1 MAGARFWHSRAVR
14 HVYQCPMR
22 WADMDLQ
29 GHVNNVI
36 YVDYLQEARVDM
48 LRVHAAR
55 EGTDQLAEALVVV
68 HHEVHYRA
76 PLTYRFQPVS
86 IECWVTD
93 IRAASFTMAY
103 EVFHEEPGHPEGR
116 RVYLRATTVLTPFI
130 FESERPRRLS
140 DGERSALATYVEDSP
155 PWADPLRLRGD
166 GRRDDVGHYPV
177 HVRFSD
183 VDVYGHVN
191 NVKYF
196 EYFMEARILL
206 TARLWKGLV
215 EEGMPVRMVTART
228 RRRLQGADPVPSRA
242 VRRVVLA
249 DPRRRAVD
257 GHRLGDR
264 RRRPAARAGPGR
276 DGVRRPRDEP
286 PAGATARGPRTVAR
300 RSRSLVA
307 SIRAVSS
314 PRMPS
319 PWLTP
324 RVQALTRAVCLVHT
338 MARA

>member
-1 MAGARFWHSRAVR
+1 
-14 HVYQCPMR
+14 MR

-103 EVFHEEPGHPEGR
+103 EVFHEEPDRPEGR

-140 DGERSALATYVEDSP
+140 DGERSALATYV
-155 PWADPLRLRGD
+155 
-166 GRRDDVGHYPV
+166 
-177 HVRFSD
+177 
-183 VDVYGHVN
+183 
-191 NVKYF
+191 
-196 EYFMEARILL
+196 
-206 TARLWKGLV
+206 
-215 EEGMPVRMVTART
+215 
-228 RRRLQGADPVPSRA
+228 
-242 VRRVVLA
+242 
-249 DPRRRAVD
+249 
-257 GHRLGDR
+257 
-264 RRRPAARAGPGR
+264 AG
-276 DGVRRPRDEP
+276 V
-286 PAGATARGPRTVAR
+286 
-300 RSRSLVA
+300 
-307 SIRAVSS
+307 
-314 PRMPS
+314 
-319 PWLTP
+319 
-324 RVQALTRAVCLVHT
+324 
-338 MARA
+338 